1 MHPKILTA
9 MVDDIRAG
17 KDGGTYL
24 YPGKGRDTG
33 AGRYVVGG
41 LEPSLVLTGRE
52 AIASA
57 GLTLSRLVKW
67 IHGWSYDHA
76 PTYDYGFW
84 WDSATNLLY
93 IDAVIVVS
101 DKATAHRMA
110 ITNDE
115 IAYYDLIAG
124 EEIRVK

>member
-1 MHPKILTA
+1 MHPKILSA

-24 YPGKGRDTG
+24 YPGKGRDTD

-41 LEPSLVLTGRE
+41 LEPSLVMTGRE
-52 AIASA
+52 AIAS
-57 GLTLSRLVKW
+57 LVKT
-67 IHGWSYDHA
+67 IHGWSCDHS

-84 WDSATNLLY
+84 WDSETNLLY

-110 ITNDE
+110 IMNDE
-115 IAYYDLIAG
+115 IAYYDLVAG